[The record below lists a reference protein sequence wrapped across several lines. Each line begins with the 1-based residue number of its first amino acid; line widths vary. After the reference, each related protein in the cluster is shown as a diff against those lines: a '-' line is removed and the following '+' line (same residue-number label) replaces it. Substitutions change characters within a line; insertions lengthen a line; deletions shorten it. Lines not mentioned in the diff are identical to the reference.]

1 MATRKGLV
9 MSHTTSGTRVKRQPT
24 NVSEPHVEIKSQAS
38 GESPKEASPFP
49 WVSIGH
55 VTEKLIEGL
64 ERRRILARDE

>member
-24 NVSEPHVEIKSQAS
+24 NVSEPRREIQSQAV
-38 GESPKEASPFP
+38 GDSPKEALPFP

-64 ERRRILARDE
+64 ERRGLFARY

>member
-1 MATRKGLV
+1 MATQKGFV
-9 MSHTTSGTRVKRQPT
+9 MSHTTSGTRVKQAPT
-24 NVSEPHVEIKSQAS
+24 SAPETHREIQSQAV
-38 GESPKEASPFP
+38 GDSPREALPFP

>member
-24 NVSEPHVEIKSQAS
+24 NVSEPRREIQSQAV
-38 GESPKEASPFP
+38 GDSPKEALPFP